1 MPLRDGPFRRNVRP
15 RGPNDACCWRADPP
29 SAHNEASGGP
39 LATELGV
46 RQQALSHLAPDGVMS
61 SRSLIVGPRSGYS
74 PIIGQ
79 LVCMLDYARAT
90 TLAAVAGLDIA
101 ALDAQRDAK
110 SNSIGA
116 LLAHIAVVE
125 RGYQVLTFDERVPSP
140 TEKAS

>member
-1 MPLRDGPFRRNVRP
+1 
-15 RGPNDACCWRADPP
+15 
-29 SAHNEASGGP
+29 
-39 LATELGV
+39 
-46 RQQALSHLAPDGVMS
+46 MS